1 MIKLTVFTKEGKK
14 WIESRTVTDAAA
26 VYESLARELINKK
39 INQCTYITSIQRVNL
54 YNGTQRITVRYCNDV
69 KSEYIIKN

>member
-1 MIKLTVFTKEGKK
+1 MAKITVYTKEGKK
-14 WIESRTVTDAAA
+14 WVESSTTTDAIE

-39 INQCTYITSIQRVNL
+39 INQCTYITSIQRENL
-54 YNGTQRITVRYCNDV
+54 YNGTQRITVRYCNGV

>member
-1 MIKLTVFTKEGKK
+1 MAKLTVYTKEGKK
-14 WIESRTVTDAAA
+14 WVEARTTTDAVE
-26 VYESLARELINKK
+26 VYESLSRDLINKK

-54 YNGTQRITVRYCNDV
+54 YNGTQRITVRYCNGV